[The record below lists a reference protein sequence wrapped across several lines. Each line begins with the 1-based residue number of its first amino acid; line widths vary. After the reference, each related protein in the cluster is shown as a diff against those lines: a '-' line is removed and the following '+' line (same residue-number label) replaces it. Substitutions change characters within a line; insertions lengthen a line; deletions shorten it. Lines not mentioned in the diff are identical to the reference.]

1 MKAIKIEEPKVCPF
15 CGSPVVRMIE
25 DGAHLYCSNPDCPE
39 RIIAKLNYFVTKEC
53 MNIEGLSEKTLR
65 KIVPVLGI
73 KDWSDLYK
81 LTYEDLQAAGLG
93 PVVSA
98 NITKELTNSR
108 TNAKAENVLMSLG
121 ILGIGKVNA
130 KKLLETFK
138 SIENIRDA
146 KFEDISEVVG
156 DVAAKNVVDFM
167 KNNTEEI
174 QKTCD
179 YFNTTYVNPIE
190 ISGNKLF
197 GMTILATGTLKNFSR
212 DEIKESV
219 ISNGGTYASG
229 LSKKLTFL
237 IVGENAG
244 ASKIKKA
251 NEMGIT
257 KFTEEEYLNLI
268 NN

>member
-15 CGSPVVRMIE
+15 CGSPIVRMIE

-53 MNIEGLSEKTLR
+53 MNIDGLSEKTLR
-65 KIVPVLGI
+65 KIVPILGI

-81 LTYEDLQAAGLG
+81 LTYEDLQAAGCG

-98 NITKELTNSR
+98 NIIKELTDSR
-108 TNAKAENVLMSLG
+108 TKVKAENVLMSLG

-130 KKLLETFK
+130 KKLLENFK
-138 SIENIRDA
+138 SIQNIKDSRI
-146 KFEDISEVVG
+146 EDISEVVG
-156 DVAAKNVVDFM
+156 DVAAQNVVDFM
-167 KNNTEEI
+167 KNNSEEI
-174 QKTCD
+174 EKVCK
-179 YFNTTYVNPIE
+179 YFNTSYESSVAVTG
-190 ISGNKLF
+190 SKLT

-219 ISNGGTYASG
+219 IANGGTYASG

-237 IVGENAG
+237 IVGDAAG
-244 ASKIKKA
+244 ASKLKKA
-251 NEMGIT
+251 NELGIP
-257 KFTEEEYLNLI
+257 KITEDEYLTMI
-268 NN
+268 K